1 MQNLKI
7 KNLSLYDHEN
17 RRKINSFSKQSGRN
31 GHKDQGVQ
39 STLSNDIPYENKIS
53 RSQLR
58 NKSKESFTKIENSL
72 VPLMKKLSDNNQLV
86 RRAAT
91 QNKKRRTNIK
101 SGFNPFR
108 KLVESQLSNYE
119 NKDKSREF
127 QYESTTNEG
136 KNDILL

>member
-1 MQNLKI
+1 
-7 KNLSLYDHEN
+7 
-17 RRKINSFSKQSGRN
+17 
-31 GHKDQGVQ
+31 
-39 STLSNDIPYENKIS
+39 
-53 RSQLR
+53 
-58 NKSKESFTKIENSL
+58 
-72 VPLMKKLSDNNQLV
+72 MKKLSDNNQLV

-91 QNKKRRTNIK
+91 QNKKRRTNFK

-127 QYESTTNEG
+127 QYESTINEG